1 MPKFE
6 FSVSMA
12 WTFLIIA
19 GIIEIG
25 WAISM
30 KYTEGF
36 TKLWPTVITFSG
48 MVVSFGLLSLALTKI
63 PISVSYA
70 IWTGIGAAGTAIVGM
85 YIMGEPRSAMKLFCV
100 FMIVGGVV
108 GLKLSGS
115 GMEDEL
121 KKAEEAKTGVPSD
134 TPQ

>member
-1 MPKFE
+1 MPKFD
-6 FSVSMA
+6 FSINTA

-19 GIIEIG
+19 GLIEVG

-48 MVVSFGLLSLALTKI
+48 MIVSFALLSLALTKI
-63 PISVSYA
+63 PISISYA
-70 IWTGIGAAGTAIVGM
+70 IWTGIGAAGTAIIGM
-85 YIMGEPRSAMKLFCV
+85 YFLGEHRSTMKLLCV
-100 FMIVGGVV
+100 FMIVAGIV

-115 GMEDEL
+115 GMEDEI
-121 KKAEEAKTGVPSD
+121 KKEPDTVTGTDVK
-134 TPQ
+134 